1 MKPTIDEMRIAMRD
15 LEAAIKLSGIDDAG
29 KFTCYECNGTARV
42 IPVAVMALV
51 NIRNPNE
58 STLREDGA
66 DNG

>member
-1 MKPTIDEMRIAMRD
+1 MKPTIDEMRIAMQD
-15 LEAAIKLSGIDDAG
+15 LKAALELSGIDDAG
-29 KFTCYECNGTARV
+29 KFCCYEYNGTARV